1 MTVEDIK
8 QVELHDDE
16 ATGEYRTGPEAGTAL
31 VGTFDGGEREVRYA
45 DVDGLAIFEGDIV
58 LGTVEEVRDRAG
70 LEGIGRT
77 GNEFRW
83 PNGVV
88 PFEVDPALPNRQ
100 RVTDAVAHW
109 ADNTRI
115 RFVPRSGQADFVRF
129 VPSTASRSPVG
140 RQRTGRQ
147 DIELTAT
154 APTGTVIHEMG
165 HAVGLWHE
173 QSREDRN
180 RFVEI
185 RLATV
190 PVDNRHNFDQQIE
203 LGDDLGTYDF
213 GSIMHYSRT
222 AFSNSGQDTI
232 VPRVPLPAGV
242 TMGQRT
248 ALSQGDINAVHTMYP
263 DWSGIGDRWRSI
275 GGFFPAGAPISVT
288 SRSAGNLDLFVVGN
302 DGRVYTSWWY
312 QGADWSGLNNTWR
325 NIGGVF
331 PKGAPVTAVTKSP
344 NSIDLFITGNDG
356 RVYTSWWYQGAD
368 WSGLGDRWRSIGGF
382 FPAGRKVTAI
392 SRSARNLDAFI
403 TGNDGRAYT
412 SWWQG

>member
-1 MTVEDIK
+1 
-8 QVELHDDE
+8 
-16 ATGEYRTGPEAGTAL
+16 
-31 VGTFDGGEREVRYA
+31 
-45 DVDGLAIFEGDIV
+45 
-58 LGTVEEVRDRAG
+58 
-70 LEGIGRT
+70 
-77 GNEFRW
+77 
-83 PNGVV
+83 
-88 PFEVDPALPNRQ
+88 
-100 RVTDAVAHW
+100 
-109 ADNTRI
+109 
-115 RFVPRSGQADFVRF
+115 
-129 VPSTASRSPVG
+129 
-140 RQRTGRQ
+140 
-147 DIELTAT
+147 
-154 APTGTVIHEMG
+154 
-165 HAVGLWHE
+165 
-173 QSREDRN
+173 
-180 RFVEI
+180 
-185 RLATV
+185 
-190 PVDNRHNFDQQIE
+190 
-203 LGDDLGTYDF
+203 
-213 GSIMHYSRT
+213 MHYSRT
-222 AFSNSGQDTI
+222 AFSTSGEDTI

-263 DWSGIGDRWRSI
+263 DWSGVGDRWRSI

-331 PKGAPVTAVTKSP
+331 PKGAPVTAVAKSS

-382 FPAGRKVTAI
+382 FPAGAPISVTSRSAGNLDLFVVGNDGRVYTSWWYQGADWSGLDNTWRNIGAFFPAGRKVTAI